1 MMERKLGSK
10 MFALLLL
17 GLSALA
23 SYDNMVSTV
32 APESPA
38 GPGSDL
44 AAGPESGSSLEE
56 TVTVNVSNNNIETS
70 PTRGF
75 NRTTELMPLIPL
87 NMSNGAHGRSRN
99 SAQLRIQTGTSTPTV
114 SSEFLNETISEVST
128 LRPTSENQTLPILLT
143 TISTTTL
150 SSTPKN
156 ETLPVPHTFSTL
168 ETTTA
173 SQPNV
178 SIHTENITIKP
189 TESINSPVTTNTT
202 STATTTSASTTIAA
216 STTQKSTQAP
226 ATKSKSTTSTTH
238 LEVPSESPV
247 DEATHKAITP
257 SQLNVGE
264 DTTIVHEGPTL
275 DPLLAGLVSAFIIA
289 AVIITLLLFLKLRRR
304 DSRPEFRRLQD
315 LPMDDMMEDTPLSMY
330 SY

>member
-87 NMSNGAHGRSRN
+87 NMSN
-99 SAQLRIQTGTSTPTV
+99 GTSTPTV

>member
-1 MMERKLGSK
+1 MRHYLCHIL
-10 MFALLLL
+10 F
-17 GLSALA
+17 
-23 SYDNMVSTV
+23 
-32 APESPA
+32 
-38 GPGSDL
+38 
-44 AAGPESGSSLEE
+44 
-56 TVTVNVSNNNIETS
+56 
-70 PTRGF
+70 
-75 NRTTELMPLIPL
+75 
-87 NMSNGAHGRSRN
+87 
-99 SAQLRIQTGTSTPTV
+99 QLW
-114 SSEFLNETISEVST
+114 
-128 LRPTSENQTLPILLT
+128 
-143 TISTTTL
+143 
-150 SSTPKN
+150 
-156 ETLPVPHTFSTL
+156 